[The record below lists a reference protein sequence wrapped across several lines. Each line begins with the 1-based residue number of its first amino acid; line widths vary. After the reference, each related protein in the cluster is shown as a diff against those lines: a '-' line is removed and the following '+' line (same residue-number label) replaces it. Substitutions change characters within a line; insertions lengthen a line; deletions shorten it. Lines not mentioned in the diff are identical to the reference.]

1 MKTEVIKVKNIH
13 CGGCK
18 RNIETAISQIE
29 GVQSVNAD
37 IETHLVTIAYNGNEE
52 LLQEFR
58 ETLKEWGYP
67 EDK

>member
-29 GVQSVNAD
+29 GVQSVDAN
-37 IETHLVTIAYNGNEE
+37 IESHLVTIIYNGEE
-52 LLQEFR
+52 SLLQEFR
-58 ETLKEWGYP
+58 ETLEDWGFP

>member
-1 MKTEVIKVKNIH
+1 MKTEIIKVKNIH

-29 GVQSVNAD
+29 GVQIVNAD
-37 IETHLVTIAYNGNEE
+37 IDTRMVTIAYNGNEE

-58 ETLKEWGYP
+58 ETLEEWGFP

>member
-29 GVQSVNAD
+29 GVKSVNAD